1 MALGLPRKD
10 VILLGR
16 KLSLIFCL
24 NKAMVLKRKQCGA
37 AVCSYSDPLGKMVA
51 LAFPTICSGS
61 VFLT

>member
-37 AVCSYSDPLGKMVA
+37 AVCSY
-51 LAFPTICSGS
+51 
-61 VFLT
+61 